1 MLPSVIGGPGGV
13 FGLGC
18 HWRDLPLPAQSFFR
32 PSHQVVIVVSDTQHR
47 RLGFLV
53 THIAREPA
61 HFLGALAPVL
71 GIIDERRRHR
81 IKPRALS
88 SPGRAGRCLLA
99 IVIEN
104 KQADGR
110 GQVCILPGPVYFQN
124 KVNDRNVLSG
134 RNFVER
140 VPECIF

>member
-1 MLPSVIGGPGGV
+1 MLPNVLQPSATDHVPVLAAEVRECLAVQPGETVLDATFGAGGHAS
-13 FGLGC
+13 L
-18 HWRDLPLPAQSFFR
+18 SFWCREASCKHAR
-32 PSHQVVIVVSDTQHR
+32 PS
-47 RLGFLV
+47 
-53 THIAREPA
+53 
-61 HFLGALAPVL
+61 
-71 GIIDERRRHR
+71 
-81 IKPRALS
+81 RACCRAS
-88 SPGRAGRCLLA
+88 SAGRAGRCLLA